1 MIQSPLARGD
11 RAAALVCAELMPK
24 VLRTARRL
32 AKRYGID
39 PQEAQSEAAY
49 YLLEA
54 FADYKPDL
62 GRFAPRVHALVK
74 HRVASLAAQR
84 TRRAQILKP
93 LLGKE
98 KTRTLELA
106 TCRPVREFRER
117 EFDKHLSADARHV
130 LALVFAQSDD
140 FGLRFDRAPHGGAT
154 KRTVLHILEDQLVR
168 SGWDEWRVG
177 EAFAEIQESLN
188 TI

>member
-32 AKRYGID
+32 AKRYGLD
-39 PQEAQSEAAY
+39 PQEAQSEAAF

-54 FADYKPDL
+54 FAEYKPDL
-62 GRFAPRVHALVK
+62 GKFGPRVHALAK
-74 HRVASLAAQR
+74 HRIASIAVHRA
-84 TRRAQILKP
+84 RRAKILKP

-98 KTRTLELA
+98 KTRALEHA
-106 TCRPVREFRER
+106 PDRPAREFRDE
-117 EFDKHLSADARHV
+117 EFRRHLSADARHV
-130 LALVFAQSDD
+130 LGLVFSQSDD
-140 FGLRFDRAPHGGAT
+140 FGARFDRAPHGGAT
-154 KRTVLHILEDQLVR
+154 KRTILHLLEGQLVR

-188 TI
+188 VI